1 MTWKSTETV
10 CSLTIVGCWAFG
22 MLAILMA
29 YGWDFMDALFSVPTF
44 TITAV
49 CIFILGSKFILDH
62 AANTSPVFQDEI
74 DDLDGT
80 DNSTVPAPRL

>member
-1 MTWKSTETV
+1 MEEHRNR
-10 CSLTIVGCWAFG
+10 L
-22 MLAILMA
+22 LADNRRLLGIRYARHPDGVRLEL
-29 YGWDFMDALFSVPTF
+29 MDALFSVPTF

-49 CIFILGSKFILDH
+49 CIIILGSKFILDH

-80 DNSTVPAPRL
+80 DNSAVPAPRL